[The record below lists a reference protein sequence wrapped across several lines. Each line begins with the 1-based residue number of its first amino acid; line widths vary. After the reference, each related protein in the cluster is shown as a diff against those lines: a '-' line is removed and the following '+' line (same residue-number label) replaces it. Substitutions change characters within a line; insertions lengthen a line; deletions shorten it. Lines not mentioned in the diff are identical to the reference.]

1 MSKMKKTFKMSRIKD
16 ELARIARIGQEFVD
30 GDLCRQAWEPHS
42 ETFMCGDDM
51 DYNPDACVPL
61 KKTLMRL
68 ERLCPFPCST
78 TLWRRR
84 PDFPDTGEV
93 LLFGMHSSPQGGN
106 KPPRGYVP
114 PKMTRELEAVFL
126 RGESAW
132 RKDAGGGT
140 VAILIGRGV
149 AVNGVGVK
157 NPFSLQL
164 FVPVKDSMGDI
175 AVALEVFTVVS

>member
-1 MSKMKKTFKMSRIKD
+1 MPKTKKRLKLNQIKD

-51 DYNPDACVPL
+51 DYNPDAGIPL

-68 ERLCPFPCST
+68 ERLCPFPCGT

-93 LLFGMHSSPQGGN
+93 LLFGMHSSPQGGD

-114 PKMTRELEAVFL
+114 PKMTKELQAVFL
-126 RGESAW
+126 RGEGAW
-132 RKDAGGGT
+132 RRDAKNGRT
-140 VAILIGRGV
+140 AILIDRGV
-149 AVNGVGVK
+149 EVAGVGVK

-164 FVPVKDSMGDI
+164 FVPVKDSMGDT
-175 AVALEVFTVVS
+175 AAALEVFTVVT